1 MENIL
6 KNVIE
11 YNSNLWVG
19 VGAALLVAMIV
30 AGISVVVSSRR
41 KPALISYLICLV
53 SVPFLS
59 YQFSRI
65 YGAVETEKIV
75 DILASP
81 VSYASGITENLFGSE
96 GLLDNELMDGVAA
109 LFPGVGDMRE
119 FLREIPSGGEQCIRE
134 SREYIKWYIVRRGL
148 WSALFL
154 VITVVGVAVT
164 MEDASPYDGRHGRG
178 ISRTHDRVTRRHSSR
193 SSYRRR

>member
-1 MENIL
+1 MESIL
-6 KNVIE
+6 KTVIE

-19 VGAALLVAMIV
+19 VGAAMLVAIVV
-30 AGISVVVSSRR
+30 AGISAIVSSRK

-81 VSYASGITENLFGSE
+81 VTYASGITEGLFGNG
-96 GLLDNELMDGVAA
+96 GLLDNELVDGVAA
-109 LFPGVGDMRE
+109 LFPGVGDMRDYVK
-119 FLREIPSGGEQCIRE
+119 EISSNGEQYIRE
-134 SREYIKWYIVRRGL
+134 SREYIKWYIVRRSL

-164 MEDASPYDGRHGRG
+164 MEDASPDAGRHGRG
-178 ISRTHDRVTRRHSSR
+178 ISRTHDKVVRRHSSH
-193 SSYRRR
+193 STYRRR